1 VSSELFVTQIIKEN
15 QMLTALVGGDPNVYT
30 TNIVVSD
37 EGRVTLHVWN
47 EAGTRMYQG
56 SLTDL
61 EGFMDVLR
69 NTAARAEA
77 IAIHSKGQ

>member
-1 VSSELFVTQIIKEN
+1 
-15 QMLTALVGGDPNVYT
+15 
-30 TNIVVSD
+30 
-37 EGRVTLHVWN
+37 LHVWN

-56 SLTDL
+56 SLADL

-77 IAIHSKGQ
+77 IAIHAKGQ

>member
-1 VSSELFVTQIIKEN
+1 VSSELFVKQIMKEN
-15 QMLTALVGGDPNVYT
+15 QMLMGLGGG
-30 TNIVVSD
+30 TNTYVTSIVVGD
-37 EGRVTLHVWN
+37 EGKVTLHVWN

-56 SLTDL
+56 SLSEL

>member
-1 VSSELFVTQIIKEN
+1 MLMGLGGGTNTYVTS
-15 QMLTALVGGDPNVYT
+15 
-30 TNIVVSD
+30 IVVGD
-37 EGRVTLHVWN
+37 EGKVTLHVWN

-56 SLTDL
+56 SLSEL

>member
-1 VSSELFVTQIIKEN
+1 VSSELFVKQICEGN
-15 QMLTALVGGDPNVYT
+15 QMLAALGGNPNVYAT
-30 TNIVVSD
+30 SVVVAD
-37 EGRVTLHVWN
+37 EGKVTLHVWN

-56 SLTDL
+56 SLADL

-77 IAIHSKGQ
+77 IAIHAKGQ